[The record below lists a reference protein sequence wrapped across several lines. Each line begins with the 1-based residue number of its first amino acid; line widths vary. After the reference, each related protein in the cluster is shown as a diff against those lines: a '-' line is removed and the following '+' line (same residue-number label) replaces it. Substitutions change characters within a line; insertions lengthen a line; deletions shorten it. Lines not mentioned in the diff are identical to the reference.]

1 MSWRVVHLSQA
12 AHLAIKDRQLQ
23 IRLTNQP
30 AASIPL
36 EDIAMLVL
44 EAAQITLTQPLLCS
58 LADQGIGVLTIDAQH
73 LPNGL
78 FLPYLPFHRPL
89 QRLRWQI
96 NLHQGRRKNWH
107 KQLIQQKINN
117 QVAVLQ
123 RLQPQYPIRALQRLA
138 DNLKPGDPDNYE
150 AQAARWYFQALW
162 GRHFQRSQTRFYN
175 AAINYTYAVIRA
187 LLARCIVACG
197 LHPSLGLFHD
207 NEQNPFNLADDLI
220 EPYRP
225 LVDYWVC
232 QCYPEEPEQATLHAA
247 DKRRLLQ
254 LLTQDISNNQD
265 NGRRS
270 LLAAT
275 EELVASLIRAY
286 TDKKIIPL
294 WLPVIGD
301 FAITSDE

>member
-1 MSWRVVHLSQA
+1 MSWRIVHLSQQ
-12 AHLAIKDRQLQ
+12 AHLSIKDQQLQ
-23 IRLTNQP
+23 IQLTNQP
-30 AASIPL
+30 VAAIPL
-36 EDIAMLVL
+36 KDIAMLVL
-44 EAAQITLTQPLLCS
+44 EATQITLTQPLLCS
-58 LADQGIGVLTIDAQH
+58 LADHGIGVLTIDAQH

-117 QVAVLQ
+117 QAAVLQ
-123 RLQPQYPIRALQRLA
+123 RLQPQYPTRALQRLA
-138 DNLKPGDPDNYE
+138 ENLKPGDPDNHE

-162 GRHFQRSQTRFYN
+162 GKQFQRSQTRFYN
-175 AAINYTYAVIRA
+175 AAINYTYAVVRA
-187 LLARCIVACG
+187 LLARHVVACG

-232 QCYPEEPEQATLHAA
+232 QRYPEEPQDATLHATN
-247 DKRRLLQ
+247 KRRLLQ

-265 NGRRS
+265 HGRRS
-270 LLAAT
+270 LIADT
-275 EELVASLIRAY
+275 EALVASLIRAY
-286 TDKKIIPL
+286 TDKNIVPL

-301 FAITSDE
+301 FTITSDE